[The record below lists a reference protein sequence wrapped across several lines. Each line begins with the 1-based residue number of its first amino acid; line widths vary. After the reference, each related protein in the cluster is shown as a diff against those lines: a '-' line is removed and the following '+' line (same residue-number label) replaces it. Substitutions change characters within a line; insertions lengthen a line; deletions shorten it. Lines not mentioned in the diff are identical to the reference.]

1 MIRVAALLNLIGAAL
16 VVIGARLG
24 DLAWIYAAIVAA
36 IMALLAL
43 AIGVVRTG
51 RPAVRSEPPP
61 ATDRTD
67 RSSQDPDEPGG

>member
-24 DLAWIYAAIVAA
+24 DLAWIYAAIVVA

-43 AIGVVRTG
+43 AIGVARTG
-51 RPAVRSEPPP
+51 RPAARSEPPP

-67 RSSQDPDEPGG
+67 RSSQDPDEAGG